1 MVYFFQ
7 KFKKSCRPKRRKM
20 PILQVCMLRFQN
32 SYIIEG
38 KRWQIQRMV
47 MIAEPKPITF
57 ENNEPSNYVEE
68 AEALGLSP
76 IPENEKCE
84 FQRSEKKKH
93 EVILWPFW
101 FLSKRQIKQERQTHD
116 KAIRK

>member
-1 MVYFFQ
+1 MMANL
-7 KFKKSCRPKRRKM
+7 KDGDDST
-20 PILQVCMLRFQN
+20 
-32 SYIIEG
+32 
-38 KRWQIQRMV
+38 
-47 MIAEPKPITF
+47 AEPKPIAF
-57 ENNEPSNYVEE
+57 ENNEPSNEE
-68 AEALGLSP
+68 AEALALSP

-116 KAIRK
+116 KAIRKLGTKNKTGFDN